1 MANPISVFWFRRDL
15 RLDDN
20 AALSLALSS
29 GRPVLPIFI
38 FDPHILNS
46 LARDDARVTFI
57 HDSLAAIR
65 TQLETQYGSALACY
79 HGKPLDVFQRIFHAY
94 QVAAIYANHDYEPYA
109 RARDEALRKWL
120 QSQSVDF
127 HTCKDQ
133 VIFEK
138 NEISKTD
145 GRPYTLYTPYQ
156 HKWRSVHDHT
166 KLVNYSVEITGMIQ
180 QTTLPYLSLA
190 DIGFRRS
197 SLAVPP
203 YRLDPT
209 LLRHY
214 ERDRNFPAMAGTSRL
229 GPHLRFGTVS
239 IRKIFQQAQAYSDT
253 FCNELIWRE
262 FFSQILWHFPHT
274 EHNSFKSKFDL
285 IQWRNNETEFRRW
298 CEGTTGYPLVD
309 AGMRELNATG
319 YMHNRVRMITASF
332 LCKHLLIDWRWG
344 EAYFASKLLDYDMA
358 SNVGNWQWVAGCG
371 TDAAPYFRIFN
382 PIAQAQK
389 FDKNFDYI
397 RTWVS
402 EWNTGTYPAPMVDH
416 KLARERC
423 LKTFLPV

>member
-1 MANPISVFWFRRDL
+1 MANPISIFWFRRDL

-57 HDSLAAIR
+57 HATLAAIR
-65 TQLETQYGSALACY
+65 TQLETQYGSALAFY
-79 HGKPLDVFQRIFHAY
+79 HGKPLDVFQRIFHSF

-180 QTTLPYLSLA
+180 QTTLP
-190 DIGFRRS
+190 IF
-197 SLAVPP
+197 
-203 YRLDPT
+203 
-209 LLRHY
+209 
-214 ERDRNFPAMAGTSRL
+214 
-229 GPHLRFGTVS
+229 HLRTLAFAV
-239 IRKIFQQAQAYSDT
+239 QA
-253 FCNELIWRE
+253 L
-262 FFSQILWHFPHT
+262 P
-274 EHNSFKSKFDL
+274 
-285 IQWRNNETEFRRW
+285 FRP
-298 CEGTTGYPLVD
+298 TG
-309 AGMRELNATG
+309 
-319 YMHNRVRMITASF
+319 
-332 LCKHLLIDWRWG
+332 
-344 EAYFASKLLDYDMA
+344 
-358 SNVGNWQWVAGCG
+358 
-371 TDAAPYFRIFN
+371 
-382 PIAQAQK
+382 
-389 FDKNFDYI
+389 
-397 RTWVS
+397 
-402 EWNTGTYPAPMVDH
+402 
-416 KLARERC
+416 
-423 LKTFLPV
+423 